1 MNRRAFS
8 FDKWNT
14 WHDWR
19 CTLTAKDL
27 TPPEPKT
34 KLVEVEGAH
43 GFLDLTE
50 ALTGEP
56 VYDSREVSAS
66 FMCSEGTHRER
77 EALLRRITAAIHGRR
92 LSIIDPDDPEHYLLG
107 RVTIKKAVN
116 SMAYLSFE
124 VEATCDP
131 WRYAVEETARRVPV
145 SGTVSAVLNN
155 DGDLTV
161 CPTLVV
167 DGTVD
172 IEYDGYILRKTSG
185 TYKVADLRLRH
196 GANVLTLTGR
206 GSVTFLYREAVL

>member
-1 MNRRAFS
+1 MNRRAFY

-34 KLVEVEGAH
+34 KLVSIEGGH
-43 GFLDLTE
+43 GSLDLSE

-56 VYDSREVSAS
+56 VYDVRKATAS
-66 FMCSEGTHRER
+66 FLCSEGTYGDREK
-77 EALLRRITAAIHGRR
+77 LRRSIVTAIHGRR
-92 LSIIDPDDPEHYLLG
+92 VPIIDPDDPERYLLG
-107 RVTIKKAVN
+107 RVVTKKVVN
-116 SMAYLSFE
+116 NLAYMTFD

-131 WRYAVEETARRVPV
+131 WRYAVEETVRQIPV

-167 DGTVD
+167 DGTID
-172 IEYDGYILRKTSG
+172 ITYGDEIIRKTSG

>member
-1 MNRRAFS
+1 MTRRAFY

-27 TPPEPKT
+27 TPPKPKT
-34 KLVEVEGAH
+34 KLVSVEGAH
-43 GFLDLTE
+43 GSLDLTE

-56 VYDSREVSAS
+56 VYETREASAS

-77 EALLRRITAAIHGRR
+77 EVLLRRITAAIHGRR
-92 LSIIDPDDPEHYLLG
+92 LPIIDPDDPEHYLLG

-116 SMAYLSFE
+116 SAAYLSFE
-124 VEATCDP
+124 TEATCDP
-131 WRYAVEETARRVPV
+131 WRYAVEETVRQVPV

-155 DGDLTV
+155 DGDLTI

-172 IEYDGYILRKTSG
+172 IEYDGYVIRKMSG
-185 TYKVADLRLRH
+185 TYKVADLRLRN
-196 GANVLTLTGR
+196 GANVLTLTGH

>member
-1 MNRRAFS
+1 MNRRAFY

-34 KLVEVEGAH
+34 NLVSIEGGH
-43 GFLDLTE
+43 GSLDLSE

-56 VYDSREVSAS
+56 VYDVRKATAS
-66 FMCSEGTHRER
+66 FLCSEGTYGDREK
-77 EALLRRITAAIHGRR
+77 LRWSVTAAIHGRR
-92 LSIIDPDDPEHYLLG
+92 VPIIDPDDPEHYLLG
-107 RVTIKKAVN
+107 RVVVKKAVN

-124 VEATCDP
+124 TEATCDP
-131 WRYAVEETARRVPV
+131 WRYAVEETVRRIPV

-167 DGTVD
+167 DGTID
-172 IEYDGYILRKTSG
+172 ITYGDEIIRKTSG

>member
-1 MNRRAFS
+1 MNRRAFY

-34 KLVEVEGAH
+34 NYVEIEGGH
-43 GFLDLTE
+43 GSLDLTE

-56 VYDSREVSAS
+56 VYDSRKASAA

-92 LSIIDPDDPEHYLLG
+92 LPVIDPDDPEHYLLG

-124 VEATCDP
+124 TEATCDP
-131 WRYAVEETARRVPV
+131 WRYAVEETVRRDPV
-145 SGTVSAVLNN
+145 NSTVSAVLNN

-167 DGTVD
+167 EGTVD
-172 IEYDGYILRKTSG
+172 IAYEDKIVRKTSG

-196 GANVLTLTGR
+196 GVNVLTLAGL